1 MNIKSVDDAI
11 ETYVQERIEKGK
23 EKASERF
30 LTYAYM
36 KHGGDEILEFLLKVG
51 GLARY
56 YIYFL
61 KIMENPFKGPEVK
74 WLAVMV
80 MVGLYGCFLI
90 WNDETRTLGIFLLV
104 GALVHA
110 WSLVSMTTKKLRAID
125 MRIAIYSEI
134 VQIVEKELC
143 GKA

>member
-11 ETYVQERIEKGK
+11 ETYVQERMEKGK

-61 KIMENPFKGPEVK
+61 EIMENPFKGPEMK
-74 WLAVMV
+74 WLAAMS

-90 WNDETRTLGIFLLV
+90 GNFESRALGIFLLV

-110 WSLVSMTTKKLRAID
+110 WSLVSMATKKCRAIG

-134 VQIVEKELC
+134 VQIVEKEIC
-143 GKA
+143 EKA